1 MAAWFGWF
9 VIVSVT
15 AAAATTTSVDN
26 STARNVDVFR
36 QRLRAYLG
44 CRPCDAGLCAA
55 LPPKCGETVLEIGA
69 RRVRGPGA
77 PTPSSIV
84 SICSGFVARR
94 TSAAAAAAGFVA
106 PQGDTASVLSNQ
118 CCSQDQ
124 LTCNETKAKTETSK

>member
-26 STARNVDVFR
+26 STARDVDVFR

-44 CRPCDAGLCAA
+44 CRPCDAELCAA
-55 LPPKCGETVLEIGA
+55 LPPKCRETVLEIGA
-69 RRVRGPGA
+69 RRVRGPCA

-84 SICSGFVARR
+84 SICC
-94 TSAAAAAAGFVA
+94 GFVA
-106 PQGDTASVLSNQ
+106 PQDETASVLSNQ

-124 LTCNETKAKTETSK
+124 L

>member
-15 AAAATTTSVDN
+15 AAATVTTTSVDN
-26 STARNVDVFR
+26 STARDVDVFR

-44 CRPCDAGLCAA
+44 CRPCDAGVCAA
-55 LPPKCGETVLEIGA
+55 LPPKCRETVLEIGA

-84 SICSGFVARR
+84 SICSGFVA
-94 TSAAAAAAGFVA
+94 

-124 LTCNETKAKTETSK
+124 L